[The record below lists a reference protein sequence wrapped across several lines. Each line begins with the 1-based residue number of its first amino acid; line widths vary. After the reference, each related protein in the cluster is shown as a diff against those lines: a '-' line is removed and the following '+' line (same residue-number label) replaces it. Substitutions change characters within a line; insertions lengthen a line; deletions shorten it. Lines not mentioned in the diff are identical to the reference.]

1 MKKIWLIIS
10 AVCVPL
16 LFTPQAKSQQKMTE
30 QTEKAWQAFEMK
42 DLQKQL
48 EESGKP
54 WLPFLDVS
62 TLNCGVYSLARGA
75 EDKQSPHKQD
85 EVYYVLE
92 GEATLEVDNESIP
105 ATMGSVIFVKAGAV
119 HRFLNIEK
127 DLKLLVFFST
137 AEPK

>member
-1 MKKIWLIIS
+1 MKKILYIIS
-10 AVCVPL
+10 AVCLLL
-16 LFTPQAKSQQKMTE
+16 LFTLQAKSQEQMTK
-30 QTEKAWQAFEMK
+30 QTEKAWQAFEIK

-48 EESGKP
+48 EQSGKP

-62 TLNCGVYSLARGA
+62 TLNCGIYFLAKGA

-92 GEATLEVDNESIP
+92 GEATLEVDSESIL
-105 ATMGSVIFVKAGAV
+105 AMRGSVIFVKAGAV